1 MTYKLIFPALLCA
14 GLIFSLFLNWTLWQ
28 DKKSLTKALDE
39 ANEYVDELKRDIEV
53 QAHALADRE
62 TKINQ
67 LSRERN
73 RLSKQ
78 LKEAAAHDEA
88 TKAWANEYVPSSV
101 SSLLKQSDKPA
112 ANPGDAAPSL
122 P

>member
-1 MTYKLIFPALLCA
+1 MAYKLIFPALLCA

-39 ANEYVDELKRDIEV
+39 AEKHAIELFNSLEV

-62 TKINQ
+62 TKISQ

-78 LKEAAAHDEA
+78 LKEAAAHDEQ

-101 SSLLKQSDKPA
+101 SSLLKSTDKPA
-112 ANPGDAAPSL
+112 GNSGNALDAL

>member
-14 GLIFSLFLNWTLWQ
+14 GLILSVFLNWTLWQ

-39 ANEYVDELKRDIEV
+39 ASEYSNELKRDIEV

-78 LKEAAAHDEA
+78 LKEAMNHDEQV
-88 TKAWANEYVPSSV
+88 KVWANEYVPSSV

-112 ANPGDAAPSL
+112 ADTGNATPSM